1 MQDKNLKSVY
11 IGLISAF
18 LCLLTFL
25 GIILLAKI

>member
-1 MQDKNLKSVY
+1 MQEKQLKSIY

-25 GIILLAKI
+25 GLILLEKI